1 MNKHK
6 ETVFTV
12 FDSSLHTC
20 KAAIVTSALEVWV
33 VDKIFNQWILLS
45 LLVKVK

>member
-6 ETVFTV
+6 KSVFTV
-12 FDSSLHTC
+12 FDSSLHAC
-20 KAAIVTSALEVWV
+20 KTTIIMSALEVRV